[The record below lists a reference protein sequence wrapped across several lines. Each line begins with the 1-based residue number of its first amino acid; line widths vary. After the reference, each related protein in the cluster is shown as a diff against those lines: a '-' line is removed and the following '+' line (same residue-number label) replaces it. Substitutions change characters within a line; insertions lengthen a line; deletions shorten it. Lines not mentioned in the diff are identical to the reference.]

1 MRNEEKV
8 RRATSE
14 GGTMSEALLGALC
27 LLGILIT
34 VVVLSVVIVAARAD
48 RIVGD
53 DE

>member
-8 RRATSE
+8 RRNFRRGHHERGVAC
-14 GGTMSEALLGALC
+14 GAVS

-34 VVVLSVVIVAARAD
+34 VVVEEVIVAARAD